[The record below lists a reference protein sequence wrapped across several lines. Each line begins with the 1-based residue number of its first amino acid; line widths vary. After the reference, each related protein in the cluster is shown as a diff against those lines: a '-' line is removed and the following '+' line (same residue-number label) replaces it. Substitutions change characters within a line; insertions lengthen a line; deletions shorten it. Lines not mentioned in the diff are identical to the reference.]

1 MMENNTEDIGTYKDV
16 QNKLISDNQEFFILP
31 NAKNLGLVDGLK
43 AMENL
48 SIIVNRAK
56 KALENH
62 FYIEF
67 ISLKIQYLE
76 FLLRIYWV
84 IKNPDNKVLDE
95 NSQIFFGTLIHNC
108 ETLKFEPALINKLSD
123 FNSTR
128 NKAIHKFM
136 MGATNED
143 ELKIVCEK
151 YSKLGNEIYNYVVD
165 ECGQFIEDVAKLP
178 EEIGTIIISRP
189 KRI

>member
-1 MMENNTEDIGTYKDV
+1 MENNTEDIGTYKDV

-84 IKNPDNKVLDE
+84 IKNPDN
-95 NSQIFFGTLIHNC
+95 
-108 ETLKFEPALINKLSD
+108 
-123 FNSTR
+123 
-128 NKAIHKFM
+128 
-136 MGATNED
+136 
-143 ELKIVCEK
+143 
-151 YSKLGNEIYNYVVD
+151 NEITSTIEAVLKPPNNINDANNVAVVN
-165 ECGQFIEDVAKLP
+165 V
-178 EEIGTIIISRP
+178 T
-189 KRI
+189 